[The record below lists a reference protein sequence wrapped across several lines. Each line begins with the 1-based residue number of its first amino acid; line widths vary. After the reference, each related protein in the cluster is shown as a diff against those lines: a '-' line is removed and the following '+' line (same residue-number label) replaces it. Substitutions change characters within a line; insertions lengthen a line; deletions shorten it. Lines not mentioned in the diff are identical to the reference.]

1 MEDSLVFSSAI
12 IKSSFRLAFLYWRNN
27 ILFSL
32 SSQNTSRR
40 AEQACYVAA
49 CHVWRTLRTAQRCSP
64 HSLLSHRRILSVASP
79 WCTRSQVL
87 SASTA
92 VAIPQKLKCREP
104 LQGDKKKLKSCQ
116 SKWYHNSDRNC
127 SSPLITLIKSPDPTY
142 SRAGLK
148 ELGHQS
154 LTSSFIYPPRAM
166 TLEWTY
172 WDICLNHSDPALVFS
187 EQHQPNSR

>member
-1 MEDSLVFSSAI
+1 MEDSLVLSSAI

-32 SSQNTSRR
+32 SSQNTSCR

-49 CHVWRTLRTAQRCSP
+49 CRVWRTLRTAQRCSP
-64 HSLLSHRRILSVASP
+64 HSLQSHRRILSVASP

-92 VAIPQKLKCREP
+92 VAIPQKWKCREP
-104 LQGDKKKLKSCQ
+104 LQGKNKLKSCQ
-116 SKWYHNSDRNC
+116 SAQWYHSSTRNC
-127 SSPLITLIKSPDPTY
+127 ASPLITLINNPDPMY
-142 SRAGLK
+142 SQAGLK

-154 LTSSFIYPPRAM
+154 LASSF
-166 TLEWTY
+166 TLPELW
-172 WDICLNHSDPALVFS
+172 H
-187 EQHQPNSR
+187 